1 MSDVVKWFRSDLTGA
16 PVCNGTAGAL
26 IAMLDATLVNG
37 FGLQTAAS
45 LTVAS
50 GVATMALTATPT
62 ATVGM
67 VVLVAG
73 STPAELNGE
82 KRVLSTT
89 SNSLTFASTS
99 PDGAATGTI
108 TVKMAPAGWEKVFTG
123 TNLAVYRSPN
133 VQSTRQYLRVDDT
146 TTTTA
151 RVRAYEGMTDVN
163 TGVDQWMDNY
173 WFKSHNADATPR
185 FWYMIAD
192 DRTFYLRI
200 EADRQEAVY
209 PFGDI
214 NQVRP
219 NDPYAAI
226 GPNGYDVT
234 TTNSGSNDPARVSA
248 NVYPFGMGAVA
259 QMRMPRSGNYLS
271 KNVTAY
277 RRPQIPGPHYV
288 GSTSAFTS
296 SGVTGGTPNYVLP
309 YPNTSDNA
317 LVFGRFNVLENAN
330 NNLRGHMRGVF
341 CSPQNL
347 NPHFGVGLT
356 VIDGQGDLAG
366 RKVGVLGC
374 PGGINAEGSGIITPC
389 NNAQNPAGRLIVD
402 LTGPW

>member
-1 MSDVVKWFRSDLTGA
+1 MSDVVKWFRRDLTGA

-26 IAMLDATLVNG
+26 IAVLDATLVNG

-50 GVATMALTATPT
+50 GVATMALPATPT
-62 ATVGM
+62 AIVGM

-73 STPAELNGE
+73 ATPAELNGE

-151 RVRAYEGMTDVN
+151 RVRAYESMTDVN
-163 TGVDQWMDNY
+163 TGIDQWMDNY

-234 TTNSGSNDPARVSA
+234 AVNTSSNNPERVSA
-248 NVYPFGMGAVA
+248 NVYPFGMSAVA

-277 RRPQIPGPHYV
+277 RRPQIPGPA
-288 GSTSAFTS
+288 SDTAATSTS
-296 SGVTGGTPNYVLP
+296 SGVTGGAAGFVLP

-317 LVFGRFNVLENAN
+317 LVFGRFSVQESAN

-347 NPHFGVGLT
+347 YPHFGAGLT

-374 PGGINAEGSGIITPC
+374 PGGNSVDGSLTIPAC
-389 NNAQNPAGRLIVD
+389 NSTHYPAGRLIVD

>member
-26 IAMLDATLVNG
+26 IAVLDATLVNG
-37 FGLQTAAS
+37 WGLQTAAS

-50 GVATMALTATPT
+50 GVATMAMPATPT
-62 ATVGM
+62 AIVGM

-73 STPAELNGE
+73 ATPAELNGE

-151 RVRAYEGMTDVN
+151 RVRAYESMTDVN
-163 TGVDQWMDNY
+163 TGVDMWMDNY
-173 WFKSHNADATPR
+173 WFKSQAADATAR
-185 FWYMIAD
+185 TWTLIAD

-200 EADRQEAVY
+200 EAGGQEAVY

-214 NQVRP
+214 NPVRP
-219 NDPYAAI
+219 NDPFAAI

-248 NVYPFGMGAVA
+248 NVYPFGISAVA

-277 RRPQIPGPHYV
+277 RRPQIPGPA
-288 GSTSAFTS
+288 SSAAAASTS
-296 SGVTGGTPNYVLP
+296 SGVTGGAAGYVLP

-317 LVFGRFNVLENAN
+317 LVFGRFSVQENAN

-347 NPHFGVGLT
+347 YPHFGVDLT
-356 VIDGQGDLAG
+356 VIDGQGDLDG
-366 RKVGVLGC
+366 RKVSVLGC
-374 PGGINAEGSGIITPC
+374 PGGINADGSAVISTC